1 MFSKTAKIFET
12 DINFIKEL
20 DPNTKKFENSVNLL
34 INDFKK
40 IKSDLIF
47 EKLSSNNLILEN
59 KNIINGLINLNSFFN
74 KFFSENQL
82 NLDKIKKIELKIQNF
97 SQKIKKLSNYFEKNK
112 KNTKKRGR
120 NKIENDDLKNQII
133 TIPKKIKNNGG
144 FFNNNVN
151 LQKY

>member
-97 SQKIKKLSNYFEKNK
+97 SQKIKKLSNYF
-112 KNTKKRGR
+112 
-120 NKIENDDLKNQII
+120 
-133 TIPKKIKNNGG
+133 KKIKKI
-144 FFNNNVN
+144 
-151 LQKY
+151 QKKEEETKLKMMI